1 MKKLILIIDNYDS
14 FTHNLYQMAG
24 EILMEMDSADILV
37 VRNDEVGIDDVRA
50 LDPERIIISP
60 GPGNPIKR
68 EDFGICGDVIGEFT
82 DRPIL
87 GVCLG
92 HQGIFH
98 YFGGVVGYGEPV
110 HGKIS
115 EVFHDGSELFRGVP
129 NPFRATRYHSLRCEC
144 NGVPEDILVS
154 ASAPD
159 GTIMAIRHRK
169 YPVYG
174 LQFHPESAGTPHGRD
189 ILENF
194 LRM

>member
-1 MKKLILIIDNYDS
+1 MILIIDNYDS

-24 EILMEMDSADILV
+24 EIMMEMDSADIMV
-37 VRNDEVGIDDVRA
+37 VRNDEVDIDYVRG

-68 EDFGICGDVIGEFT
+68 EDFGICSEVIGEFT

-144 NGVPEDILVS
+144 SGVPEDILVS

-159 GTIMAIRHRK
+159 GTIMAIRHRQ